1 LRKALHSIVLV
12 LSVLVL
18 AACGDDDG
26 GGSAAGDA
34 GGDRQ
39 LTIYSG
45 RDEALVKP
53 LIDRFQRQTGIRVRV
68 RYGETAELAATLREE
83 GDRSP
88 ADVFFGQDAGA
99 LGALQQ
105 AGLLEMLPQRTLDEV
120 SSRFRSAE
128 GRWVGTSGRSRVL
141 AYDERELS
149 EDDLPRSVLDL
160 TQPAWKGRVGWAPT
174 NASFQ
179 AFVTGLRRVEG
190 DDGARRWLEDMQA
203 NDVKAFE
210 SNVVIRDA
218 IAKGEVDTGLI
229 NHYYVLEAIAEE
241 GDDYPVKLHFFADGD
256 IGSLVNVAGAA
267 VLESSERKP
276 EARRFVDFL
285 LGAEAQRYFANDT
298 KEYPL
303 AAGIEPDPVLPPL
316 ASIEQPDL
324 DLSDLDDLQ
333 GTLELL
339 QETGAL

>member
-105 AGLLEMLPQRTLDEV
+105 AGLPEMLPQRTLDEV

-303 AAGIEPDPVLPPL
+303 AAGTEPDPALPPL

-339 QETGAL
+339 QETGVL

>member
-1 LRKALHSIVLV
+1 MRRALQSIVLV
-12 LSVLVL
+12 LAVLLL
-18 AACGDDDG
+18 AGCGDDGGDSAADG
-26 GGSAAGDA
+26 GN
-34 GGDRQ
+34 RR

-53 LIDRFQRQTGIRVRV
+53 LIDRFQRESGIEVRV

-105 AGLLEMLPQRTLDEV
+105 AGLLEMLPQGTLDKV
-120 SSRFRSAE
+120 AARFRSAE

-149 EDDLPRSVLDL
+149 EGELPRSVLDL
-160 TQPAWKGRVGWAPT
+160 TEPAWKGRVGWAPT

-190 DDGARRWLEDMQA
+190 DDGARRWLEGMKD

-210 SNVVIRDA
+210 SNVLIRDA
-218 IAKGEVDTGLI
+218 VAKGEVDAGLI

-241 GDDYPVKLHFFADGD
+241 GSDYPVKLHFFGDGD

-267 VLESSERKP
+267 VLESSERKA

-285 LGAEAQRYFANDT
+285 LGAEAQRYFAEDT

-303 AAGIEPDPVLPPL
+303 ASDVEADPVLPGL
-316 ASIEQPDL
+316 TSIEQPDL

-339 QETGAL
+339 QETGVL

>member
-1 LRKALHSIVLV
+1 MRRALQSV
-12 LSVLVL
+12 VLVL
-18 AACGDDDG
+18 AILVLVACGDDDG
-26 GGSAAGDA
+26 GGSAAGDS

-53 LIDRFQRQTGIRVRV
+53 LIDRFQRQTDIKVRV

-105 AGLLEMLPQRTLDEV
+105 AGLLEMLPQETLDKV
-120 SSRFRSAE
+120 SERFRSTE

-149 EDDLPRSVLDL
+149 EDELPRSVLDL
-160 TQPAWKGRVGWAPT
+160 TKPAWKGRVGWAPT

-218 IAKGEVDTGLI
+218 IAKGEVETGLI

-241 GDDYPVKLHFFADGD
+241 GDDYPVRLHFFGDGD

-267 VLESSERKP
+267 VLESSERKA

-285 LGAEAQRYFANDT
+285 LGEEAQRYFADDT

-303 AAGIEPDPVLPPL
+303 AAGVEPDRVLPPL

-324 DLSDLDDLQ
+324 DLSDLEDLQ

-339 QETGAL
+339 QETGVL

>member
-1 LRKALHSIVLV
+1 MRRALQSVVLV
-12 LSVLVL
+12 LAILVP
-18 AACGDDDG
+18 AACGDDGD
-26 GGSAAGDA
+26 SAAGD
-34 GGDRQ
+34 GGGERQ

-53 LIDRFQRQTGIRVRV
+53 LIDRFQRRTGIRVRV

-99 LGALQQ
+99 LGALQE
-105 AGLLEMLPQRTLDEV
+105 AGLLEMLPQETLDKVAE
-120 SSRFRSAE
+120 RFRSTE

-141 AYDERELS
+141 AYDERKLS
-149 EDDLPRSVLDL
+149 EDELPRSVLDL
-160 TQPAWKGRVGWAPT
+160 TEPAWKGRVGWAPT

-190 DDGARRWLEDMQA
+190 DDGARRWLEAMQA

-218 IAKGEVDTGLI
+218 IAKGEVETGLI

-241 GDDYPVKLHFFADGD
+241 GDDYPVKLHFFGDGD

-267 VLESSERKP
+267 VLESSERKA

-285 LGAEAQRYFANDT
+285 LGAEAQRYFAGDT

-303 AAGIEPDPVLPPL
+303 AAGVEPDPVLP
-316 ASIEQPDL
+316 AIESIEQPDL

-339 QETGAL
+339 QETGVL